1 MRTRNRFR
9 IFAIAGLL
17 LISLPLLIFNFSSC
31 GKTFDGYS
39 YSIDDA
45 RGGEKC
51 YEAYDCIFTAEQNN
65 TVVDFLINKN
75 VLYVVK
81 IDAKDGGSNA
91 KYKVSSVA
99 SYSID
104 ESLYDSEVRGEYYW
118 VQTGKTP
125 IQVEWLVVN
134 KEFNDAHEKYN
145 GFDFIY
151 KEKECVLCYKIIE

>member
-1 MRTRNRFR
+1 MKRKSLLLVV
-9 IFAIAGLL
+9 LL
-17 LISLPLLIFNFSSC
+17 LIFAFSSC

-39 YSIDDA
+39 YTIDDA
-45 RGGEKC
+45 RKSQKC
-51 YEAYDCIFTAEQNN
+51 YETYDYIFTAEQSN
-65 TVVDFLINKN
+65 TVVDFLISDGI
-75 VLYVVK
+75 LYIAK
-81 IDAKDGGSNA
+81 IDVRDSNSNA
-91 KYKVSSVA
+91 QYKVISVA

-145 GFDFIY
+145 GFNFVY
-151 KEKECVLCYKIIE
+151 KEKECVLCYKIVE

>member
-1 MRTRNRFR
+1 MKRKS
-9 IFAIAGLL
+9 LL
-17 LISLPLLIFNFSSC
+17 LVVILLIFAFSSC

-39 YSIDDA
+39 YTIDDA

-51 YEAYDCIFTAEQNN
+51 YETYDYIFTAEQSN
-65 TVVDFLINKN
+65 TVVDFLVNKN

-81 IDAKDGGSNA
+81 IDVKESGSNA

-118 VQTGKTP
+118 IQTGKTP

-145 GFDFIY
+145 GFDFVY